1 MKKLSFFKSILLV
14 LLSSSFFLFACKDK
28 SNDPFGEQLSPDLI
42 NNSSSAAKDKSA
54 GEGPQIVFEK
64 ENYMFGT
71 IKEGESVKFAFK
83 FKNEGNEDLIIGD
96 AKGSCGC
103 TVPKFPTHPIE
114 PGEEGVID
122 VEFNSA
128 GKTGHQRKTISV
140 LTNATPSTRI
150 IAIEG
155 DVTPVTN

>member
-1 MKKLSFFKSILLV
+1 MKNKITTLLLV
-14 LLSSSFFLFACKDK
+14 LFFGTVNLLLFSCKNK
-28 SNDPFGEQLSPDLI
+28 SNEPFGEQLNPDLV
-42 NNSSSAAKDKSA
+42 NNTSSASA
-54 GEGPQIVFEK
+54 GEENGNAPQIVFEV
-64 ENYMFGT
+64 ENYSFGK

-83 FKNEGNEDLIIGD
+83 FKNAGKADLIIGD

-103 TVPKFPTHPIE
+103 TVPKYPTHPIA

-155 DVTPVTN
+155 DLTPVAN